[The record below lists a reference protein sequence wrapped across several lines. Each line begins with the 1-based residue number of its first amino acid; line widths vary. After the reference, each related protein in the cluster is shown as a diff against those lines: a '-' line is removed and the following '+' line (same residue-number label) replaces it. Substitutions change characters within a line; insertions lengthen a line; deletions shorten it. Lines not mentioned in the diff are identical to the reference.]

1 MVFTCLD
8 AFFKGIDG
16 FDGLVKF
23 GGILAGFIV
32 ETVPSIMFR
41 SCDFLYIVP
50 RAVFKQ
56 VSESVK
62 FKYMVSVYCRQKF
75 GQNAM

>member
-32 ETVPSIMFR
+32 ETVASIMFR
-41 SCDFLYIVP
+41 SCNFFNIVP

-56 VSESVK
+56 VS
-62 FKYMVSVYCRQKF
+62 VSLIMYEIQI
-75 GQNAM
+75 Q